1 MTRPKRCVKRG
12 GIAVADVPFPLT
24 LSLYVPALILASAS
38 PRRLQLLA
46 QIGLT
51 PSHVVATDCDETA
64 LPSET
69 PRALA
74 LRLALAKAEA
84 AWHQRCG
91 TGETADF
98 ILAADT
104 VVARGRLILPK
115 AETADEIRDCLIKL
129 SGRSHR
135 VLTGLC
141 LITPE
146 GRRLRRCVESRV
158 GFKRLSKDEIDFYI
172 RSGEGQGKAGG
183 YAIQGLAA
191 IFVRQ
196 IVGSYSNIVGLPLFE
211 TAALLQGAKCPV
223 VVKGNAR

>member
-98 ILAADT
+98 IL
-104 VVARGRLILPK
+104 
-115 AETADEIRDCLIKL
+115 
-129 SGRSHR
+129 
-135 VLTGLC
+135 
-141 LITPE
+141 
-146 GRRLRRCVESRV
+146 
-158 GFKRLSKDEIDFYI
+158 
-172 RSGEGQGKAGG
+172 
-183 YAIQGLAA
+183 
-191 IFVRQ
+191 
-196 IVGSYSNIVGLPLFE
+196 
-211 TAALLQGAKCPV
+211 
-223 VVKGNAR
+223 